1 MVLNQRC
8 QVVSAQLKLQF
19 SAIVG
24 GRRPEVS
31 KCSGVAHLRVS
42 ECPHCAVAGGG
53 GHHGISSL
61 IRRGIRR
68 CRHKPSLPTW
78 RCCCSGEVV
87 TTRAPTKVLGGS
99 LQRSNGDEKRH
110 GQEMQGSWRQNER
123 RRRREPNTTGRGEKP
138 TAEGESRVT
147 VTAERPS
154 SALLQ

>member
-1 MVLNQRC
+1 MVLEQRC

-19 SAIVG
+19 SAKVG

-78 RCCCSGEVV
+78 RCCCSWEVV

-99 LQRSNGDEKRH
+99 LQRSNGDENDTDRRCRDR
-110 GQEMQGSWRQNER
+110 GGRTSGEGVENQTQQGEAKNRRQR
-123 RRRREPNTTGRGEKP
+123 
-138 TAEGESRVT
+138 ASR
-147 VTAERPS
+147 ASP
-154 SALLQ
+154 